1 MLSIKKFNDYL
12 GIPVITLLLLSL
24 LGVPRVMAH
33 DLSMFT
39 EGSLINSILVF
50 APIIIWI
57 VYIVWKDVNKPFLS
71 LLLIGIFYGIFLAI
85 GHQIL
90 WSVSFDAPIQFGGNL
105 SDLPQTTVNVIAR
118 LFAFFSSLIT
128 GTVVGVITG
137 LVGSIVN
144 FIKESIVLNR

>member
-1 MLSIKKFNDYL
+1 MSIKKINDYL

-24 LGVPRVMAH
+24 LGVPRVITH
-33 DLSMFT
+33 DLSMVA

-57 VYIVWKDVNKPFLS
+57 VYIVWKGVNKPFLS
-71 LLLIGIFYGIFLAI
+71 LLLIGVFYGIFLAI

-90 WSVSFDAPIQFGGNL
+90 WSFSFDAPIQFGGNL

-118 LFAFFSSLIT
+118 IFAFFSSLIT
-128 GTVVGVITG
+128 GTVVGVFTG

-144 FIKESIVLNR
+144 FIKKSIVSNK

>member
-1 MLSIKKFNDYL
+1 MLSINKINDYL

-24 LGVPRVMAH
+24 LGVPRVIAH
-33 DLSMFT
+33 DLSIVE

-71 LLLIGIFYGIFLAI
+71 LLLIGFFYGIFLAI

-90 WSVSFDAPIQFGGNL
+90 WSFSLDVPIQFGGNL

-118 LFAFFSSLIT
+118 IFAFFSSVIT
-128 GTVVGVITG
+128 GTVVGAITG

-144 FIKESIVLNR
+144 FIKKSLVSGR